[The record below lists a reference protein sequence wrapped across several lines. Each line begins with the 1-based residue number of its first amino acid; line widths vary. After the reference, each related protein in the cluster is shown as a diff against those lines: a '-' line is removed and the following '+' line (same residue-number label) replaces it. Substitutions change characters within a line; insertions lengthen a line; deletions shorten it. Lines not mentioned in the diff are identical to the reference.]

1 MLAVKCHS
9 CDHTCVWELS
19 GFFLVWSTHE
29 YRSLSFSPVFMAQTN
44 SSPAAGS
51 DNPGSNYSNIASMQ
65 E

>member
-1 MLAVKCHS
+1 MLAVKWHL

-29 YRSLSFSPVFMAQTN
+29 YRSLSFFLVFMAQTN

-51 DNPGSNYSNIASMQ
+51 NNRSGNYSNIASM
-65 E
+65 EE